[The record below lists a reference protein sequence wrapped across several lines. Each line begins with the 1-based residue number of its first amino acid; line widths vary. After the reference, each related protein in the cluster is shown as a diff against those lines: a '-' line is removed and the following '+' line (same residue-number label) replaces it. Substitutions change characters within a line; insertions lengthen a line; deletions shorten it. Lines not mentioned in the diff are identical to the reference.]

1 MCMSCGCG
9 QPNEQHGNTD
19 NITLAQMERAAKAAD
34 IDVESAADNIHALA
48 KQLPTAAD
56 AGPSSA

>member
-48 KQLPTAAD
+48 KQLRD
-56 AGPSSA
+56 SG